1 MEKEAYECGWEMRQE
16 AGEVEEATIR
26 QQLLHLFYFYEAWQG
41 GKKGVKRA
49 LRCSTW
55 YIVKFNFEISRKTFL

>member
-26 QQLLHLFYFYEAWQG
+26 QQLLHLFYFYEACQG
-41 GKKGVKRA
+41 RKERGKKGTSMQHLVH
-49 LRCSTW
+49 
-55 YIVKFNFEISRKTFL
+55 RKN

>member
-41 GKKGVKRA
+41 GKERGKKGTSMQHLVHCK
-49 LRCSTW
+49 
-55 YIVKFNFEISRKTFL
+55 N

>member
-1 MEKEAYECGWEMRQE
+1 MKKEAYECGWEMRQE

-41 GKKGVKRA
+41 EKERGKKGTSMQHLVH
-49 LRCSTW
+49 
-55 YIVKFNFEISRKTFL
+55 RKN

>member
-1 MEKEAYECGWEMRQE
+1 MEKEAYECGWEMRKE

-41 GKKGVKRA
+41 GKERGKKGTSMQHLVH
-49 LRCSTW
+49 
-55 YIVKFNFEISRKTFL
+55 RKN

>member
-16 AGEVEEATIR
+16 TGEAEEATIR

-41 GKKGVKRA
+41 GKERGKGHFDAA
-49 LRCSTW
+49 LGTS
-55 YIVKFNFEISRKTFL
+55 

>member
-16 AGEVEEATIR
+16 ARETGEATIR

-41 GKKGVKRA
+41 GKERGKKGTSMQHLVH
-49 LRCSTW
+49 
-55 YIVKFNFEISRKTFL
+55 RKN